1 MLQTKVPK
9 AIPVVA
15 TMTWR
20 WRAIRHVLL
29 APQRT
34 ATRASRARL
43 GAGTRMAF
51 TVASAVLAATAL
63 EALAPR
69 GAAVLALP
77 GGSVSVAAATPTAV
91 ASARAGAGAGAR
103 QRSAAVADPVGPVV
117 TGWGGLPVPHAMV
130 RAPSAATHLPEA
142 VLAEPWQLQCRCGTT
157 HRMRLATPR

>member
-91 ASARAGAGAGAR
+91 ASARAGAGAGGDPGRVHGRGGPQRGGAAR
-103 QRSAAVADPVGPVV
+103 LSLRPAA
-117 TGWGGLPVPHAMV
+117 PHGSGKARFLGRV
-130 RAPSAATHLPEA
+130 R
-142 VLAEPWQLQCRCGTT
+142 
-157 HRMRLATPR
+157 